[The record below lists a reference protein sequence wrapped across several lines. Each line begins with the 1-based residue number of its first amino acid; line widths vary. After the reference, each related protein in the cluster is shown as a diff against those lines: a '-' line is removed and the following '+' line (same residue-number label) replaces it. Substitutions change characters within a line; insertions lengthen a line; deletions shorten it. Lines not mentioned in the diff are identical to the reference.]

1 MKTTVLFISLM
12 AAVLVALVRAE
23 DSAPAK
29 ALLDR
34 LNAPEA
40 WEKRSSN
47 EKRQFM
53 IDDYEKIPAEKR
65 QFMIDDYE
73 KIPAEK
79 RQFMIDDYKIPAEK
93 RQFMIDD
100 YENIPSEK
108 R

>member
-1 MKTTVLFISLM
+1 MKTTVLFISLV
-12 AAVLVALVRAE
+12 AAVSAAPVKAE

-79 RQFMIDDYKIPAEK
+79 RQFMIDDYEK
-93 RQFMIDD
+93 
-100 YENIPSEK
+100 IPSEK

>member
-47 EKRQFM
+47 EKRQS
-53 IDDYEKIPAEKR
+53 
-65 QFMIDDYE
+65 MIDDYE

>member
-1 MKTTVLFISLM
+1 MKTTVLFISLV
-12 AAVLVALVRAE
+12 AAVSAAPVKAE
-23 DSAPAK
+23 DSAPAE

-47 EKRQFM
+47 EKRQFL
-53 IDDYEKIPAEKR
+53 IDDYEKMPVEKR

-73 KIPAEK
+73 KIPV
-79 RQFMIDDYKIPAEK
+79 EK

>member
-40 WEKRSSN
+40 WEKHSSN
-47 EKRQFM
+47 
-53 IDDYEKIPAEKR
+53 EKR